1 MPEEAAT
8 DTTETT
14 ETVAVEEPKP
24 EPEKPSVDLSGTMPE
39 DKILDPARLRISRGA
54 KGEARLEIVDD
65 RSYPHFNAAR
75 LFPITHRFD
84 YITLSDSGGEE
95 IGVLRNL
102 RDLPKPMRRLLLEEL
117 RKRYFVPQITYVYS
131 LRDEYG
137 ILYWDVD
144 TTRGRREFVVRDA
157 HDHIREF
164 PGGKMQITDVDGN
177 EFEIADL
184 DRLPGKGIADLY
196 RLL

>member
-8 DTTETT
+8 ETTETT

-39 DKILDPARLRISRGA
+39 DKILDPARLRISRGD
-54 KGEARLEIVDD
+54 KGEARLEVVDD

-75 LFPITHRFD
+75 LFPITHRFG

-144 TTRGRREFVVRDA
+144 TTRGRREFVVRDVR
-157 HDHIREF
+157 DHIREF

-177 EFEIADL
+177 EFEIADF

>member
-8 DTTETT
+8 ETTETT
-14 ETVAVEEPKP
+14 ETVTVEEPKP
-24 EPEKPSVDLSGTMPE
+24 EPEKPAVDLSGTMPE
-39 DKILDPARLRISRGA
+39 DKILDPASLRISRGP

-65 RSYPHFNAAR
+65 RSYPHFYAAR
-75 LFPITHRFD
+75 LFPITHRFG
-84 YITLSDSGGEE
+84 YLTLSDSGGDE

-102 RDLPKPMRRLLLEEL
+102 RELPKPMRRLLLEEL

-131 LRDEYG
+131 LHDDYG
-137 ILYWDVD
+137 VLYWDVN
-144 TTRGRREFVVRDA
+144 TTRGRRKFVVNDVR
-157 HDHIREF
+157 DHIREF
-164 PGGKMQITDVDGN
+164 PGGKMQVTDVDGN